1 MLNAKDSAEVM
12 VNGYSHNNV
21 TFRCADR
28 KDVSL
33 ILHFIKKLAAYEKV
47 PEAVHA
53 TEELLEEWMFEKNR
67 SEAIFAMVDGT
78 EVGFVFFYQTFPA
91 YLGKGGIY
99 IDDLYIDP
107 EYRGRGIGK
116 KLISHMAKVALERK
130 CARIEWCCLNWNESS
145 MEFYRSLGA
154 VALDECTIFRAPE
167 SVLTLLAEGEFCKTL
182 LT

>member
-67 SEAIFAMVDGT
+67 AEAIFAMVDGT
-78 EVGFVFFYQTFPA
+78 EVRFVFFYQTFPNLKIPTLNLHCSPIRINLKSVRKTIWFA
-91 YLGKGGIY
+91 KIVFFQKTYPFTS
-99 IDDLYIDP
+99 DL
-107 EYRGRGIGK
+107 
-116 KLISHMAKVALERK
+116 V
-130 CARIEWCCLNWNESS
+130 
-145 MEFYRSLGA
+145 
-154 VALDECTIFRAPE
+154 
-167 SVLTLLAEGEFCKTL
+167 
-182 LT
+182 

>member
-67 SEAIFAMVDGT
+67 AEAIFAMVDGT
-78 EVGFVFFYQTFPA
+78 EVGFVFFYHTFPA

-99 IDDLYIDP
+99 IDDLYIDTRS
-107 EYRGRGIGK
+107 RGRGLGRQTMKEIENYARSHGYKRLQFQSEETNPQAKAFYTKIGYTPAAM
-116 KLISHMAKVALERK
+116 S
-130 CARIEWCCLNWNESS
+130 
-145 MEFYRSLGA
+145 FYMRYL
-154 VALDECTIFRAPE
+154 
-167 SVLTLLAEGEFCKTL
+167 
-182 LT
+182 